1 MKKILPIVACCL
13 SVCASHVLGDTF
25 KCEVKQYGYNSALTG
40 AAGNTA
46 RKLEIVK
53 SWIGASF
60 TVDNFGLTFKNRKT
74 LKITGG
80 DGITSFQAVFTD
92 GKYNVNYNVKLNI
105 RNNSAVV
112 YMKQP
117 NFKSLGPVRYTC
129 QNTVQNSQRSSTNN
143 VMKNSFDRLNTCNK
157 KYVQQFMTGLGF
169 YSGRID
175 GQWGPNTANGLNKT
189 KSLPS
194 FKNMSTQQF
203 FEKLKQNPLC

>member
-1 MKKILPIVACCL
+1 MGITKHLLVLLEIQQKK
-13 SVCASHVLGDTF
+13 F
-25 KCEVKQYGYNSALTG
+25 
-40 AAGNTA
+40 
-46 RKLEIVK
+46 EIVK

-74 LKITGG
+74 LKVTGG
-80 DGITSFQAVFTD
+80 DGISSFQAVYTD
-92 GKYNVNYNVKLNI
+92 GKYTVNYNVKLNI

-117 NFKSLGPVRYTC
+117 GFKNLGPVKYTC
-129 QNTVQNSQRSSTNN
+129 QNTVQKSQRFSNNN

-175 GQWGPNTANGLNKT
+175 GKWGPNTANGLNKT